1 MTLGPQFE
9 QLKMFMTPAEI
20 KGYVTTSGD
29 LKPGENMDQL
39 WDRKLQESKQPRDTG
54 HGGGVHEALSS
65 GTPILNDVDV
75 LFDHRRTLLTDKHH
89 RVAAQADIDAATGKE
104 TLIPVRHHGDS
115 GIPQPPKPPK
125 KVEKRSY
132 LPPKPM
138 DTQERERLGK
148 FIMDFL

>member
-20 KGYVTTSGD
+20 KDYVTTSED
-29 LKPGENMDQL
+29 LRYGETMDQL

-54 HGGGVHEALSS
+54 PGGGVHGALSS
-65 GTPILNDVDV
+65 GTPILDDVDV
-75 LFDHRRTLLTDKHH
+75 LSESKGSMLIDKHH

-104 TLIPVRHHGDS
+104 TLIPVRHHGAS

-125 KVEKRSY
+125 KAWERPHG
-132 LPPKPM
+132 PPKPR
-138 DTQERERLGK
+138 TPQEREQAEA
-148 FIMDFL
+148 ITQHFL